1 MGLDK
6 QQRKFRNYRKDYL
19 RKDTSRSRKRAKP
32 ITSGADGEGNN
43 NNRNSSRRY
52 KDRANGNLQS
62 GERPSKDSQN

>member
-6 QQRKFRNYRKDYL
+6 RQRKFRNYMASYFSHV
-19 RKDTSRSRKRAKP
+19 TSRSRKRAKP